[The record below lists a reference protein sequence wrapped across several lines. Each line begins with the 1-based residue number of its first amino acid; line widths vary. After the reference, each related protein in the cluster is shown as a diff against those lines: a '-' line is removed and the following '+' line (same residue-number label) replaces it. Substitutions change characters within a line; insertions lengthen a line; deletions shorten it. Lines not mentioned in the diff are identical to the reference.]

1 MDAVELFWWILIA
14 YTTFIRMKYVWTSL
28 KIFRTK
34 SCKDVS
40 TKAHLHTVIEYF
52 IMFFR
57 NLGIADLMDV
67 VFWGFGI
74 FTTSFAAVML
84 WKYRENKADN
94 PFRWLLKGLRGK
106 LRDEGGIFW

>member
-14 YTTFIRMKYVWTSL
+14 YTTFIRLKYVWIGM
-28 KIFRTK
+28 KAHRTK
-34 SCKDVS
+34 SCRDIS
-40 TKAHLHTVIEYF
+40 TKAMLHTCIEYF
-52 IMFFR
+52 IMFYR

-84 WKYRENKADN
+84 WKYRENRADGLG
-94 PFRWLLKGLRGK
+94 RWLWKGLRGK